1 MDASTL
7 EALFRKLKS
16 LEAVPLGQLGGR
28 ICAVIDLETRFPVE
42 TWFEAHPYTHESNFL
57 PRLLKLIPASTLLII
72 DRGFWNFRFFEQII
86 MANSH
91 AYYQT

>member
-16 LEAVPLGQLGGR
+16 LEAVPNGQLGGR

-57 PRLLKLIPASTLLII
+57 PRLARTNSSFYLADYRP
-72 DRGFWNFRFFEQII
+72 GFLEFSLF
-86 MANSH
+86 
-91 AYYQT
+91 